1 MKTLIITLCSLLMC
15 TSIYADTFADADF
28 FGGIGPGGNP
38 NGILLDAGGR
48 VVVDTSFNFI
58 FDDGTS
64 GFTLGSPYDAG
75 VQGTYS
81 SSLGYV
87 PGTAI
92 DPSSLVFTFFFRDPN
107 SGDEGERVNIGFGDL
122 VFDGSSF
129 TGTLV
134 TQFGGNA
141 LLVGDI
147 QANGF
152 VMYRVRALSG
162 EFILDGSIAQF
173 TTVPEGGSAA
183 VLLGIALIGIEVMR
197 RKLRTA

>member
-1 MKTLIITLCSLLMC
+1 MVPWLAKALPISRPPAAARPAAVERLGGPPLEQQPDRERHLDRVERVGARLGGLAPEVGRDGEQGRRRPGQPPANAQSPGDQVGQ
-15 TSIYADTFADADF
+15 AD
-28 FGGIGPGGNP
+28 
-38 NGILLDAGGR
+38 GGR
-48 VVVDTSFNFI
+48 
-58 FDDGTS
+58 
-64 GFTLGSPYDAG
+64 A
-75 VQGTYS
+75 
-81 SSLGYV
+81 
-87 PGTAI
+87 
-92 DPSSLVFTFFFRDPN
+92 LVFTFFFRDPN

-162 EFILDGSIAQF
+162 EFILDGSLAQF

-183 VLLGIALIGIEVMR
+183 ALLGIALIGIEVMR